1 MTGRAGKTN
10 FIECIYGAGFFYLT
24 GNRKGPC
31 CEHGT
36 LFHPKNMG
44 EKMYKISRVI
54 NNNIV
59 CSRDDSGEEIILR
72 GLGIG
77 FKKKTGD
84 PVDEKTV
91 EKVYR
96 ISNPGTKDKLQG
108 LLAEIPLEYVEVSTD
123 IIEYAQRSLKKK
135 LNENIYLTL
144 TDHISFA
151 LDRKKAGLEYK
162 NALLSEI
169 RSFYSREYELGLYAL
184 EIIKERLGVELSRD
198 EAGFIALHIVNAQL
212 DTQMSS
218 MVAITEM
225 IQQVLN
231 ITEVYYG
238 RKLSE
243 DSLDYERFV
252 THLKYFGQR
261 LFNRKSV
268 RADDDPVFQRM
279 VRERY
284 PSDYA
289 CAGKIR
295 DYIEETYHL
304 TITEEEM
311 MFLTVHLR
319 RVSGNS

>member
-1 MTGRAGKTN
+1 
-10 FIECIYGAGFFYLT
+10 
-24 GNRKGPC
+24 
-31 CEHGT
+31 
-36 LFHPKNMG
+36 
-44 EKMYKISRVI
+44 MYKITRVI

-59 CSRDDSGEEIILR
+59 CSRDDGGEEIILR

-77 FKKKTGD
+77 FKKRAGEQ
-84 PVDEKTV
+84 VEESRV

-96 ISNPGTKDKLQG
+96 ISNPGTKDRLQS
-108 LLAEIPLEYVEVSTD
+108 LLAEIPLEYVAVSTD
-123 IIEYAQRSLKKK
+123 IIEYAQRSLKRK

-151 LDRKKAGLEYK
+151 LERKKQQLEYR
-162 NALLSEI
+162 NALLTEI
-169 RSFYSREYELGLYAL
+169 KSFYSREYELGLYAL
-184 EIIKERLGVELSRD
+184 EIIREKLGVRLSVD

-225 IQQVLN
+225 IQQILR
-231 ITEVYYG
+231 ITEDYYG
-238 RKLSE
+238 RKLPE

-261 LFNRKSV
+261 LFSRKSI
-268 RADDDPVFQRM
+268 RDNDDPIFQRM

-284 PSDYA
+284 PRDYA
-289 CAGKIR
+289 CAGRIR
-295 DYIEETYHL
+295 DYIEETYKMK
-304 TITEEEM
+304 ITEEEM

-319 RVSGNS
+319 RVSGNQ